1 MSSGRNVPD
10 KPCTPKDLKEVFQI
24 ADKYTSFDAIPT
36 LADLEG
42 LDASNPK
49 FFSVAEDDLGK
60 ITGFVTGWCPKLC
73 KN

>member
-24 ADKYTSFDAIPT
+24 ADKYTSFDANPT

-42 LDASNPK
+42 LDARSPT
-49 FFSVAEDDLGK
+49 FFFVSEDDLGN
-60 ITGFVTGWCPKLC
+60 IAGFVTGWSPKLC